1 MCGMK
6 LLITKAVHGAKQLR
20 VGTMRRGVISCSSL
34 LRGCCLLCPAQ
45 LPAAGGGQRGEEND
59 SSEGFPPSF
68 GV

>member
-34 LRGCCLLCPAQ
+34 LRGCCLLCSA
-45 LPAAGGGQRGEEND
+45 
-59 SSEGFPPSF
+59 
-68 GV
+68 